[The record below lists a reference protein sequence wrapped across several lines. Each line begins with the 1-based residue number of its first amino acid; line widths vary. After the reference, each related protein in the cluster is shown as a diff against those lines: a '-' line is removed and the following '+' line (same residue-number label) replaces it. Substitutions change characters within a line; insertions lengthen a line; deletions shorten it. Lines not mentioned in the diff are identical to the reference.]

1 MFTIQQI
8 EAAHSKVK
16 SGADFPKYIQDI
28 KQLGVVSFETY
39 VIDSHTEYFGQNDYQ
54 TKSQAQ
60 YKDLIIADKSNKNSF
75 LKYLKTHQQGETDYL
90 TFCGHCAETG
100 VEKWIVSIDKMTCIY
115 YDKAGN
121 ELLAEAI
128 PVFNN

>member
-8 EAAHSKVK
+8 EDAHSNVK

-39 VIDSHTEYFGQNDYQ
+39 VFDSHTEYFGLNDYQ
-54 TKSQAQ
+54 IKSEVQ
-60 YKDLIIADKSNKNSF
+60 YNDLIIADKSDKNMF
-75 LKYLKTHQQGETDYL
+75 LEYLKIHQQGETDYL
-90 TFCGHCAETG
+90 TFCGHCAQTG
-100 VEKWIVSIDKMTCIY
+100 VEKWIVSIDKMTCTY

-121 ELLAEAI
+121 ELLAEVI
-128 PVFNN
+128 PAYNI

>member
-8 EAAHSKVK
+8 EDAHSKVK

-28 KQLGVVSFETY
+28 KQLGVMCFETY
-39 VIDSHTEYFGQNDYQ
+39 VFDCHTTYFGQNDFQ

-60 YKDLIIADKSNKNSF
+60 YNDLIIADKSDKNRF
-75 LKYLKTHQQGETDYL
+75 LQYLKIHQQGETNYL

-100 VEKWIVSIDKMTCIY
+100 VEKWIVDIDKLTCVY

-121 ELLAEAI
+121 ELLAEVI
-128 PVFNN
+128 PTYNN